1 MILFFL
7 WGDDR
12 SIQFFHELKKNYVCI
27 YSLFFLLFS
36 ALCEGVQPKVN
47 EDVCQRHGKN
57 NNLTVEEFL

>member
-1 MILFFL
+1 MISFFL
-7 WGDDR
+7 NG
-12 SIQFFHELKKNYVCI
+12 EI
-27 YSLFFLLFS
+27 YSLLHEIKKKYVYFHYFFLLFS